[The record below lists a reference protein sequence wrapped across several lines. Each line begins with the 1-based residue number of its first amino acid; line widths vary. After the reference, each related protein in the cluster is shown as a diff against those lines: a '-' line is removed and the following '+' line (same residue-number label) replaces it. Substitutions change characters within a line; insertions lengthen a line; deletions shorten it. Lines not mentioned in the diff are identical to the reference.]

1 MSELLRYWAFKLC
14 GKGEQEDAASD
25 VMTAAANEIE
35 RLREALED
43 LLDDSEVQD
52 FGEWFEDRLKQARTA
67 LEGKQM
73 DPVCVNAHDRC
84 YGGAGGPCPYCEMP
98 AALEVKL

>member
-1 MSELLRYWAFKLC
+1 MTDLEL
-14 GKGEQEDAASD
+14 EDMIAEFDLLAVRVQSLQ
-25 VMTAAANEIE
+25 NEND

-52 FGEWFEDRLKQARTA
+52 FGEWFEDRLKQASTA
-67 LEGKQM
+67 LGVKQI

-98 AALEVKL
+98 AALEVKP